1 MVNYDWVIER
11 FLCCPYDRGKLAVSW
26 ALPNVDGRL
35 SCVECKRA
43 WEVVNGIISLMPDYY
58 KNREPAEK
66 NDLVID
72 CLSEISSRDRQAKI
86 YDRILSQR
94 RNIIELQT
102 TTREFKPN
110 AQDIVAEVG
119 AGTGRALGYSGSCKL
134 VIACDYSQ
142 ESLMELRNKGF
153 RNVIPVQADV
163 TQLPIRSAGV
173 EKILSVGLF
182 HHIPS
187 QSARRKHLEEC
198 DRILVDK
205 GEVLMSGIYN
215 FTLKERLRDV
225 KMVYTKD
232 DTHGGADG
240 KTGYHTDNTIYY
252 YNFDIR
258 ELKAEVKLYFDVVET
273 FGFFLDLGIW
283 GRSLERIF
291 GPYRSDSLWHRTKV
305 GNWLGQLLLIKM
317 KKPQMQT
324 ARAEAH

>member
-1 MVNYDWVIER
+1 
-11 FLCCPYDRGKLAVSW
+11 
-26 ALPNVDGRL
+26 
-35 SCVECKRA
+35 
-43 WEVVNGIISLMPDYY
+43 MPDYY
-58 KNREPAEK
+58 KKREPAEK
-66 NDLVID
+66 NDVVID

-102 TTREFKPN
+102 TAREFRPN
-110 AQDIVAEVG
+110 AQDIVAELG
-119 AGTGRALGYSGSCKL
+119 AGTGRALGYSERCKL
-134 VIACDYSQ
+134 VIACDYSL

-153 RNVIPVQADV
+153 GNVIPVQADV
-163 TQLPIRSAGV
+163 TQLPIRSGGV
-173 EKILSVGLF
+173 DKILSVELF

-240 KTGYHTDNTIYY
+240 KTGYHTDNTVYY

-258 ELKAEVKLYFDVVET
+258 ELKDEANLYFEVIET
-273 FGFFLDLGIW
+273 FGFLVDLDVLGRLLDKI
-283 GRSLERIF
+283 L
-291 GPYRSDSLWHRTKV
+291 GPYRSDSLWQRTKV
-305 GNWLGQLLLIKM
+305 GNWFGQLLLIKM
-317 KKPQMQT
+317 RKPQMQT